1 MDLKRM
7 QQIISDKDK
16 KVSESK
22 KEEPTPKSKSV
33 KDTGLSTYKG
43 GKEKTPTGK
52 SNAFKDSGIKEEQL
66 YSFAKE
72 FNLPT
77 TSNKDFQEAAIALL
91 EKTPQGK
98 AKLAEINSKYG
109 DTKAGTLADNIL
121 GARTVD
127 IMAGITQNKVA
138 REEDNRITGLS
149 KHFVRTPDGL
159 EYSYGDDKEGFNEY
173 MRTHKISD
181 KAVRVQGQD
190 LEKLKK
196 RFPRLFNQ
204 EVDLQKF
211 LRDNPGAY

>member
-1 MDLKRM
+1 MDLARIQK
-7 QQIISDKDK
+7 IIGDKDK
-16 KVSESK
+16 KNKEVK
-22 KEEPTPKSKSV
+22 KEEPPKKA
-33 KDTGLSTYKG
+33 GLKVYKG

-52 SNAFKDSGIKEEQL
+52 SNAFVGAGVSEEQL
-66 YSFAKE
+66 NNFAKE

-98 AKLAEINSKYG
+98 SKLAEINSKYG

-127 IMAGITQNKVA
+127 IMSGITQNKAA

-149 KHFVRTPDGL
+149 KHFVRTPEGL

-173 MRTHKISD
+173 MKTHKISD
-181 KAVRVQGQD
+181 KATRIQGQD

-196 RFPRLFNQ
+196 RFPKLFNQ

-211 LRDNPGAY
+211 FRDNPGAY

>member
-1 MDLKRM
+1 MDLKRI
-7 QQIISDKDK
+7 QEILSKRD
-16 KVSESK
+16 SEG
-22 KEEPTPKSKSV
+22 PGPKSKKV

-52 SNAFKDSGIKEEQL
+52 SNSFKDSGIDEAQL
-66 YSFAKE
+66 YNFAKE

-77 TSNKDFQEAAIALL
+77 TSNKEFQQAAIALL

-98 AKLAEINSKYG
+98 SKLAEINSKYG
-109 DTKAGTLADNIL
+109 ETKAGTLADNIL

-127 IMAGITQNKVA
+127 IMAGITQNKAA
-138 REEDNRITGLS
+138 RDEDNRITGLS
-149 KHFVRTPDGL
+149 KRFVRTPDGL
-159 EYSYGDDKEGFNEY
+159 EYSYGNDAEGFNEY

-181 KAVRVQGQD
+181 KAVRIQGED

-196 RFPRLFNQ
+196 RYPRLFNQ
-204 EVDLQKF
+204 EADLQKF